1 MDRIGQRLTLLPRRL
16 ETIGTPRHADP
27 ETLRLCSTER
37 DAVLVSIRL
46 SGCTLQ
52 LLADRIG
59 VSKQSVSHWSRVGV
73 PSRRVRAFCNA
84 TGTTLLQ
91 QFIDLQRALRIVS
104 GHPRECDRIADIA
117 SHEAAA

>member
-1 MDRIGQRLTLLPRRL
+1 MDGSGRKAMLLPRRI
-16 ETIGTPRHADP
+16 EPVPSARTASP
-27 ETLRLCSTER
+27 ETLRLCSCER
-37 DAVLVSIRL
+37 DAVLVSLQL
-46 SGCTLQ
+46 SNCTLDEIG
-52 LLADRIG
+52 ARIG
-59 VSKQSVSHWSRVGV
+59 VSKQAVSKWARDGV

-84 TGTTLLQ
+84 TGTNLLL

>member
-1 MDRIGQRLTLLPRRL
+1 MDGSGRKLTLLPRRL
-16 ETIGTPRHADP
+16 ELVAGALPASQD
-27 ETLRLCSTER
+27 TLRLCNSER
-37 DAVLVSIRL
+37 DAVLVSLQL
-46 SGCTLQ
+46 SNCTLDEIG
-52 LLADRIG
+52 ARIG
-59 VSKQSVSHWSRVGV
+59 VSKQAVSKWAREGV

-104 GHPRECDRIADIA
+104 GHPRESDRIADIA